1 MIRANQNDWR
11 NNRILGALFSITF
24 LAHLAWTAYVSN
36 AKGLA
41 FVEYLRKFISRAY
54 YGVGFEWVGD
64 GAYVVTAALASSF
77 FVNSIRRLLEGFFFG
92 WPRFKEHDRHSLMRA
107 STLLLGYGAL
117 MYFAVG
123 FFGEKYSSRPL
134 DVINVGLIAASTYIV
149 GLLVDILDDVIS
161 GIYCTYRG
169 GKA

>member
-1 MIRANQNDWR
+1 MIRSNHDDRR

-24 LAHLAWTAYVSN
+24 LAHLAWTAYVSS
-36 AKGLA
+36 AKGFA
-41 FVEYLRKFISRAY
+41 FVEHLREFVSRAY
-54 YGVGFEWVGD
+54 SGVGFEWMGD

-77 FVNSIRRLLEGFFFG
+77 FVNSIRRFLEGFFLG
-92 WPRFKEHDRHSLMRA
+92 RPRFKEHDKRSVMRA
-107 STLLLGYGAL
+107 SALLLGYGAL

-149 GLLVDILDDVIS
+149 GLLVDVFDDVIS